1 MFSVGIEEGQNVLS
15 SKSNIKGDHFETATK
30 TNMLG
35 SRLGETESLGPDLQT
50 IKFIVRST

>member
-15 SKSNIKGDHFETATK
+15 SKSNVKGDQFETATK

-35 SRLGETESLGPDLQT
+35 SRLAETESLGPDLQT
-50 IKFIVRST
+50 IKFIDF